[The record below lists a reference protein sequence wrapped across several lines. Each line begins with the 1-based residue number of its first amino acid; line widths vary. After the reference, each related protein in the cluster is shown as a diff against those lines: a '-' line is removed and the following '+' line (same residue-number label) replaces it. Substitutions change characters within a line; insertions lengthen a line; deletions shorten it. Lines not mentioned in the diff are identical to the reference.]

1 MIGKT
6 KGFFVT
12 FFTADK
18 LMEKVAAAFLPPLYQ
33 LILRLFTGTYFS
45 NHVSLYLFKVV
56 FARYDRRILVYGY
69 KPDTLIAVY
78 PALQG
83 TNAPCV
89 RILKN
94 AAVYFADWLA
104 ENYYLSWSE
113 SPAVLQQPQMVQR
126 AEIVRLAPHA
136 QSSV

>member
-78 PALQG
+78 QALQG
-83 TNAPCV
+83 TDTPRVC
-89 RILKN
+89 ILKK
-94 AAVYFADWLA
+94 AAVYLADWLV
-104 ENYYLSWSE
+104 ENHYHCLKVRL
-113 SPAVLQQPQMVQR
+113 VLQQPQMVQR
-126 AEIVRLAPHA
+126 AELVRLASYA